1 MTLFYMQHMT
11 PFQVQTLSQDE
22 PPSGPLTIQRTP
34 HPAMTAHAPTH
45 HRSIILLFGVYIKE
59 LTNKNLQVSCA
70 LLFSQVLTADLAYL
84 NY

>member
-34 HPAMTAHAPTH
+34 HPAMTVHAPTPSAIYH
-45 HRSIILLFGVYIKE
+45 LVVWCVYQG
-59 LTNKNLQVSCA
+59 TNKQEPPG
-70 LLFSQVLTADLAYL
+70 VLCTSVQLGSHC
-84 NY
+84 